1 MKYTDL
7 LPFLDR
13 EELNK
18 VVQEVMNG
26 ELKNVKLDALFPFL
40 DRTTL
45 NELVQHFIEKK
56 DAKML
61 QRMLPFISRKSVE
74 LIYQSAEKGEIPNF
88 EVEQCIPFLG
98 SDQIKQIFRDL
109 IQKESS
115 ETESDEDDQE
125 DEEENE

>member
-1 MKYTDL
+1 
-7 LPFLDR
+7 
-13 EELNK
+13 
-18 VVQEVMNG
+18 
-26 ELKNVKLDALFPFL
+26 
-40 DRTTL
+40 
-45 NELVQHFIEKK
+45 
-56 DAKML
+56 
-61 QRMLPFISRKSVE
+61 MLPFTSRKSVE

>member
-7 LPFLDR
+7 LPFLDK

-18 VVQEVMNG
+18 VVQEVMRG

-40 DRTTL
+40 DRSTL
-45 NELVQHFIEKK
+45 NELVEHFIEKK

-61 QRMLPFISRKSVE
+61 GRMLPFISRKSVE
-74 LIYQSAEKGEIPNF
+74 RIYQSAEKGEIPNF

-115 ETESDEDDQE
+115 ETNEDDEDLE
-125 DEEENE
+125 DELESE